1 MAKETTHA
9 GMLGDLQRIAT
20 SLEANAAELSHLEGP
35 RLRMTELL
43 SRAQEI
49 AKQQAALTASRQEAT
64 RQLRTLLID
73 GQRMANALR
82 AMIKEHYGIRS
93 EKLAEFGMQP
103 FRGRSRKVK
112 PDIPE
117 LPELPS
123 APRPPL
129 SSRASDDN
137 PAV

>member
-9 GMLGDLQRIAT
+9 GMLGDLRRIAT
-20 SLEANAAELSHLEGP
+20 SLEANAGELSHLEGP

-64 RQLRTLLID
+64 RQLRALLID

-117 LPELPS
+117 LPG

-129 SSRASDDN
+129 PSRASDDN
-137 PAV
+137 PPV